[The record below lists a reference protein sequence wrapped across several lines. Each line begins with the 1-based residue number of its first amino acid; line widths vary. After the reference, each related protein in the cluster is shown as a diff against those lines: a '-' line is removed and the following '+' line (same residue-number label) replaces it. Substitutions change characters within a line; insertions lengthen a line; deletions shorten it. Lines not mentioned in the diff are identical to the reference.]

1 VIQFFELRGPGTV
14 RALAAGLLPCIVATA
29 FSAPASRILIADDF
43 ESYTNTASL
52 RAVWTNGTGE
62 LLTNAPG
69 GGQAVLH
76 DGDDTNRKGGF
87 SITPDE
93 THTIVLSADFYD
105 FATNIDKRVTLS
117 LRNAAGQSLD
127 IGIAGSAIYSVR
139 AVGYAAHTNWV
150 PFKRGQQAIAGWH
163 RMRAELSQ
171 SNLFATLD
179 SGVNGKVDRK
189 LNIPLDGPVP
199 KFSQLR
205 FGGLSKRP
213 SRGGPVLVDNIRL
226 EVVTVSPPVGAAP
239 VVAEKPTSPEPAAS
253 LATSTAA
260 APTPTVSKLSVE
272 APLPVSP
279 APPPVVT
286 NITPPVQPTTLSA
299 APPAASPTV
308 TEASTV
314 AAAWWI
320 CGALGVIIVLLAG
333 LMLMLKR
340 QGPTTSTALVRAS
353 SGVTMPAAPGV
364 GDEWQK
370 RALNAEALAAK
381 QAKILGE
388 KVGPELVEFAKETL
402 VQGLYTQRNAL
413 IETQRRAQQALVDLE
428 ARLGELHLPVAER
441 IDAYEK
447 RIAELEK
454 ELETRGDEMRELTRA
469 TLLLVRE
476 KLEQEKAR
484 EQRRF
489 N

>member
-1 VIQFFELRGPGTV
+1 VILFFALRGPGTV
-14 RALAAGLLPCIVATA
+14 RALAAGLLPCIVSTA
-29 FSAPASRILIADDF
+29 LSAPTSRILIADDF

-93 THTIVLSADFYD
+93 SHNIVLSADFYD
-105 FATNIDKRVTLS
+105 FATNTDKRVTLS
-117 LRNAAGQSLD
+117 LRNVAGESLD
-127 IGIAGSAIYSVR
+127 IGIVGSTIYSVR

-179 SGVNGKVDRK
+179 SGVKGKVDRK
-189 LNIPLDGPVP
+189 LNIPLDAPVP

-213 SRGGPVLVDNIRL
+213 SHGGPVLVDNIRL
-226 EVVTVSPPVGAAP
+226 EVVTVPPPAAP
-239 VVAEKPTSPEPAAS
+239 VVAEKPASIEPTAS
-253 LATSTAA
+253 LAASTAA
-260 APTPTVSKLSVE
+260 APAPTVSKPIAE
-272 APLPVSP
+272 PPPPVSP
-279 APPPVVT
+279 APPLVVT
-286 NITPPVQPTTLSA
+286 NLTPPVQPATVSA
-299 APPAASPTV
+299 APPAANPTV
-308 TEASTV
+308 AEASTV

-340 QGPTTSTALVRAS
+340 QGPASSTALVPAS
-353 SGVTMPAAPGV
+353 SGVTAPAGV
-364 GDEWQK
+364 GEEWQK

-388 KVGPELVEFAKETL
+388 RVGPELVEFAKETL

-413 IETQRRAQQALVDLE
+413 IETQRRAQEALVDLE

-441 IDAYEK
+441 IEAYEK

>member
-1 VIQFFELRGPGTV
+1 MVST
-14 RALAAGLLPCIVATA
+14 AL
-29 FSAPASRILIADDF
+29 SAPTSRILIADDF

-93 THTIVLSADFYD
+93 SHNIVLSADFYD
-105 FATNIDKRVTLS
+105 FATNTDKRVTLS
-117 LRNAAGQSLD
+117 LRNVAGESLD
-127 IGIAGSAIYSVR
+127 IGIVGSTIYSVR

-179 SGVNGKVDRK
+179 SGVKGKVDRK
-189 LNIPLDGPVP
+189 LNIPLDAPVP

-213 SRGGPVLVDNIRL
+213 SHGGPVLVDNIRL
-226 EVVTVSPPVGAAP
+226 EVVTVPPPAAP
-239 VVAEKPTSPEPAAS
+239 VVAEKPASIEPTAS
-253 LATSTAA
+253 LAASTAA
-260 APTPTVSKLSVE
+260 APL
-272 APLPVSP
+272 
-279 APPPVVT
+279 VVT
-286 NITPPVQPTTLSA
+286 NLTPPVQPATVSA
-299 APPAASPTV
+299 APPAANPTV
-308 TEASTV
+308 AEASTV

-340 QGPTTSTALVRAS
+340 QGPASSTALVPAS
-353 SGVTMPAAPGV
+353 SGVTAPAGV
-364 GDEWQK
+364 GEEWQK

-388 KVGPELVEFAKETL
+388 RVGPELVEFAKETL

-413 IETQRRAQQALVDLE
+413 IETQRRAQEALVDLE

-441 IDAYEK
+441 IEAYEK